1 MKTKLFLLTA
11 VFGFV
16 SFLNA
21 QKPFKDLGLDDEV
34 EVLTLSDGRYL
45 EHFTNDTLRQI
56 GSVIFNTVT
65 NTVEYFILDE
75 DLEKLNGINRSREVS
90 RFLSV
95 DGMLKSFPWYTPYQF
110 AGNKPVWAIDL
121 DGAEEY
127 IYTYLVADQLGRTIL
142 INKSYNVGTRYNTT
156 TCTHE
161 QYNLKTGKVFDPK
174 ECGTVQHQYK
184 AYWNT
189 SGFEPYNGSNNP
201 NNLIDV
207 SWKRDYQGNLVLG
220 EGDIVAP
227 YNDNYFESTYIGPN
241 NPKSES
247 GGVDYRREPQDL
259 MDAAAMEHDMSYD
272 RKNAAGPLG
281 TAKQS
286 TIDADRQLVA
296 MANMVIKYYGTK
308 MKDPYTNQPISEET
322 YNRAKQVR
330 AAFGLILGTKV
341 YEWPW
346 EKSIYWEPEEE

>member
-1 MKTKLFLLTA
+1 MNIYRIKVKTKLFLLTA

-127 IYTYLVADQLGRTIL
+127 IYTYLVDE
-142 INKSYNVGTRYNTT
+142 N
-156 TCTHE
+156 
-161 QYNLKTGKVFDPK
+161 
-174 ECGTVQHQYK
+174 
-184 AYWNT
+184 
-189 SGFEPYNGSNNP
+189 
-201 NNLIDV
+201 
-207 SWKRDYQGNLVLG
+207 
-220 EGDIVAP
+220 
-227 YNDNYFESTYIGPN
+227 
-241 NPKSES
+241 
-247 GGVDYRREPQDL
+247 
-259 MDAAAMEHDMSYD
+259 
-272 RKNAAGPLG
+272 
-281 TAKQS
+281 
-286 TIDADRQLVA
+286 
-296 MANMVIKYYGTK
+296 
-308 MKDPYTNQPISEET
+308 
-322 YNRAKQVR
+322 
-330 AAFGLILGTKV
+330 
-341 YEWPW
+341 
-346 EKSIYWEPEEE
+346 